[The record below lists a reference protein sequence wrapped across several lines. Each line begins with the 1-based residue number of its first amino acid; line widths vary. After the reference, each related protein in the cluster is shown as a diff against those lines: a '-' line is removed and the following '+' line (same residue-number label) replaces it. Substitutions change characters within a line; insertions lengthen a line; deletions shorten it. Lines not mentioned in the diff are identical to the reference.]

1 MKYLDTNVIVYAIE
15 NHPKYG
21 GVCIKILEDI
31 NNEKIKVCS
40 SIVVLVEIIN
50 VLKKINKILEKGGK
64 TALNIRNNIDA
75 ILSLPIVWFDLN
87 FLIIKKSAEY
97 DYNISGA
104 DYAHIATM
112 DLHSIATIISAD
124 MELDKV
130 DIIKRLDPLDYK

>member
-15 NHPKYG
+15 NHPKHG
-21 GVCIKILEDI
+21 DACIKILEDI

-40 SIVVLVEIIN
+40 SMIVLVEIIN
-50 VLKKINKILEKGGK
+50 VLKKINKILEKEGK
-64 TALNIRNNIDA
+64 TALNIKNNIDA
-75 ILSLPIVWFDLN
+75 ILSLPIMWFDLN

-104 DYAHIATM
+104 DYVHIATM
-112 DLHSIATIISAD
+112 DLHSIAIIISAD